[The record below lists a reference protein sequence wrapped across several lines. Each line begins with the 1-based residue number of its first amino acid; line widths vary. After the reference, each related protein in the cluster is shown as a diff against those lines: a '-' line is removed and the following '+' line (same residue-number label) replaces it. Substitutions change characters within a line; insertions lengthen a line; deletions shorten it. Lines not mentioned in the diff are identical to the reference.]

1 MARGRFAHTIR
12 LLDAR
17 LADVRKAILADDL
30 DTAVREIRAAQGL
43 LAQLSG
49 QRLVEPGPPPEA
61 APVAPARSF
70 AAAASQTFG
79 ANIAVA
85 VISLANVLVTSRALG
100 PTGRGDIALLTT
112 IAIMTSNLAL
122 LGVQEAI
129 VNIASSEPVHR
140 AALASNA
147 LALAIV
153 NGLIAA
159 TVVGAV
165 IAVAPAVGG
174 SAPRW
179 LIAVVLIAL
188 PTLVAQTYFQL
199 LVQADYGFA
208 TTNLVWVLAPIVNL
222 TVNGVFAAAGHLT
235 VATAVLTWVGG
246 QLLGT
251 LVLAAHIR
259 RRGSGFGRPNAAL
272 ARRAVTFGLKSHLG
286 RVMMLGNYRLDQWI
300 LGAVAGSREL
310 GLYSVAVAWA
320 ESLFYLPTALVIVQ
334 RPDLVRAGRRDAAAA
349 AAASVRAAFLLTL
362 PVAAGIF
369 LAAPLLCAGVFGSSF
384 RDSTTPLRILV
395 AGAFGVIALKQL
407 SNALTAQ
414 SLPLSASAG
423 IAVALAATI
432 GLDVLLIPSHGAVG
446 AAIASSVAYSIGG
459 LAIIGIFTAKFGG
472 SLRDFVPRPSDITH
486 MTSSAHALLTRGR
499 PVSTE
504 VK

>member
-1 MARGRFAHTIR
+1 
-12 LLDAR
+12 
-17 LADVRKAILADDL
+17 
-30 DTAVREIRAAQGL
+30 
-43 LAQLSG
+43 
-49 QRLVEPGPPPEA
+49 
-61 APVAPARSF
+61 
-70 AAAASQTFG
+70 
-79 ANIAVA
+79 
-85 VISLANVLVTSRALG
+85 
-100 PTGRGDIALLTT
+100 
-112 IAIMTSNLAL
+112 
-122 LGVQEAI
+122 
-129 VNIASSEPVHR
+129 
-140 AALASNA
+140 
-147 LALAIV
+147 
-153 NGLIAA
+153 
-159 TVVGAV
+159 
-165 IAVAPAVGG
+165 
-174 SAPRW
+174 
-179 LIAVVLIAL
+179 
-188 PTLVAQTYFQL
+188 
-199 LVQADYGFA
+199 
-208 TTNLVWVLAPIVNL
+208 
-222 TVNGVFAAAGHLT
+222 
-235 VATAVLTWVGG
+235 VLTWVGG

-334 RPDLVRAGRRDAAAA
+334 RPDLVRAGRRDASASAS
-349 AAASVRAAFLLTL
+349 ASVRAAFLLTL
-362 PVAAGIF
+362 PVAAGLF

-384 RDSTTPLRILV
+384 KDSTTPLRILV

-423 IAVALAATI
+423 IGVALAATI

-472 SLRDFVPRPSDITH
+472 NLRDFVPRPSDITQ

-499 PVSTE
+499 AVSTE

>member
-1 MARGRFAHTIR
+1 VARGRFAHTIR
-12 LLDAR
+12 LLDSR
-17 LADVRKAILADDL
+17 LADIRAAIRADDL

-49 QRLVEPGPPPEA
+49 QRVEEPGPPPEA
-61 APVAPARSF
+61 SPVARTRSF
-70 AAAASQTFG
+70 ASAASQTFG
-79 ANIAVA
+79 ANLAVA
-85 VISLANVLVTSRALG
+85 LISLANVLVTSRALG

-129 VNIASSEPVHR
+129 VNIASSEPVTR
-140 AALASNA
+140 PALASNA

-153 NGLIAA
+153 NGLLAA

-179 LIAVVLIAL
+179 LIAVVLVTL
-188 PTLVAQTYFQL
+188 PMLVAQTYFQL

-222 TVNGVFAAAGHLT
+222 TVNAAFAAAGHLT
-235 VATAVLTWVGG
+235 FATAVLTWLGG

-251 LVLAAHIR
+251 LVLAVYIR

-334 RPDLVRAGRRDAAAA
+334 RPDLVRAARRDAASRAA
-349 AAASVRAAFLLTL
+349 ATVRGAFLLTL
-362 PVAAGIF
+362 PVAAGLF

-384 RDSTTPLRILV
+384 SDSATSLRILV
-395 AGAFGVIALKQL
+395 VGAFGVIALKQL

-423 IAVALAATI
+423 IGVALAATV

-446 AAIASSVAYSIGG
+446 AAIASSIAYTIGG
-459 LAIIGIFTAKFGG
+459 LAIIAIFTAKLGG
-472 SLRDFVPRPSDITH
+472 GLRDFVPRPSDVSQ
-486 MTSSAHALLTRGR
+486 MSSSARVLLTRLR
-499 PVSTE
+499 AVSTAA
-504 VK
+504 K